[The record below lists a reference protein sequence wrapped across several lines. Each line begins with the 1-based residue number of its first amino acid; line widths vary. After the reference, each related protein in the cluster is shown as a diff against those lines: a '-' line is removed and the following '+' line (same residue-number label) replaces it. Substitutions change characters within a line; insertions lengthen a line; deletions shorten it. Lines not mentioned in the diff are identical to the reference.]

1 MRNTLILLGLV
12 SLLSTGTVFAQET
25 NTQLVKELSIQIEG
39 DSGTFTSDS
48 MGQFS
53 DNFTEL
59 TVMYAQNFERAPWLT
74 LFTKTLFSG
83 KVNFTYENENIGED
97 SFINPDYKTTGAGTP
112 SFGASYLDVGLQFSD
127 YFSISLRHSLF
138 IKAFLYYPINL
149 PNNMRIKF
157 TSGIEAYPYLIG
169 LKETDTTP
177 KGASKNSIDNIMV
190 GVSFDVTFA
199 QGWNY
204 MTDLQYRTHGGGTTD
219 RAAATAWEIDSMNA
233 LKFNSTIRWDNII
246 SYTTEQRIYI
256 WGGLRYESTYFV
268 DNPDT
273 TTRLSRAQH
282 HLYLRGGLSY
292 TFDFE
297 TL

>member
-1 MRNTLILLGLV
+1 MKKLILLGISCVMLHTV
-12 SLLSTGTVFAQET
+12 SHAQE
-25 NTQLVKELSIQIEG
+25 NNLVKELSVQIEG
-39 DSGTFTSDS
+39 NSGTLTSDS
-48 MGQFS
+48 IGRFS
-53 DNFTEL
+53 NNFTEL

-74 LFTKTLFSG
+74 LFTKTLFTG
-83 KVNFTYENENIGED
+83 KVGFSHGNLNNGED
-97 SFINPDYKTTGAGTP
+97 SAINPDYIITGATTP
-112 SFGASYLDVGLQFSD
+112 SFGATYLDVGLNFSD
-127 YFSISLRHSLF
+127 YFSISLRHNLF
-138 IKAFLYYPINL
+138 VKAFVYYPIIL
-149 PNNMRIKF
+149 PNNMKIKF
-157 TSGIEAYPYLIG
+157 TSGIETYTYLIG
-169 LKETDTTP
+169 IKETEISD
-177 KGASKNSIDNIMV
+177 KGASVASIENLMV
-190 GVSFDVTFA
+190 GISFDVAFA

-219 RAAATAWEIDSMNA
+219 RASGTIWEIDSMNA

-256 WGGLRYESTYFV
+256 WGGLRYESKYFV

-273 TTRLSRAQH
+273 TTRLSRVQH